1 MYGLAGARSTPGM
14 PHLDGLDAHA
24 RQREREA
31 RKAIKG
37 RKKDF
42 DMCAKKH
49 VRTKAQLR
57 DKGHIT
63 HG

>member
-1 MYGLAGARSTPGM
+1 M